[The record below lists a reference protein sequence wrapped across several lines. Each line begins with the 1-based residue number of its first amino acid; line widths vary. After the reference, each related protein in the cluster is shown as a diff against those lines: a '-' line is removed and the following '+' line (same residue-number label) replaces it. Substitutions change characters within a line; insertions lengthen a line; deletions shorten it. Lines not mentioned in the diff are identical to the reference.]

1 MRALIKL
8 LAPSIFSLA
17 FFMFRSSLF
26 QKSSRKHQWLMRVF
40 RFTADNDSCKA
51 LSVYGH
57 LLHFR
62 GEDVQNRIQ
71 GAIYIQRAADKGD
84 MKSQYQMGKVY
95 EMGYESYFSVS
106 GEKSLHYYRLAA
118 SQGHTLA
125 ISRMIKVYKEGQLG
139 EESNASEVKHWQSL
153 QPVL

>member
-1 MRALIKL
+1 
-8 LAPSIFSLA
+8 
-17 FFMFRSSLF
+17 
-26 QKSSRKHQWLMRVF
+26 
-40 RFTADNDSCKA
+40 
-51 LSVYGH
+51 
-57 LLHFR
+57 
-62 GEDVQNRIQ
+62 
-71 GAIYIQRAADKGD
+71 

-139 EESNASEVKHWQSL
+139 EESNVDEVKHWQSL
-153 QPVL
+153 QPAL